1 MVPADHLHGAEKLAM
16 VASILSPTASVAR
29 AQDSVMSGRGATRA
43 AKIHSAGVR
52 SSRWFVRDA
61 PGADSRR

>member
-43 AKIHSAGVR
+43 AKIHSAGV